1 MQRFSSLLASLVL
14 ACGACAQEATLYG
27 QVEDV
32 QNTANQWFLDCT
44 NIQLQSAALQLAPFH
59 RQYVK
64 LRGTNVGTASAPRIE
79 VSSIEAFPQVVNL
92 GGDRRPGTRF
102 ELELLLAAG
111 TPYAAYV
118 AVGGGYLP
126 LGEIGTW
133 YLGVANMLVAAGT
146 TRAALTTIHV
156 PIPNDASLVGLEVLA
171 QAAYLA
177 GGTEPVLSNVD
188 CKQIRD

>member
-1 MQRFSSLLASLVL
+1 MQCFSSLLASLVL

-44 NIQLQSAALQLAPFH
+44 NIRLQSTTLPLAPFL

-64 LRGTNVGTASAPRIE
+64 LRGTNVGTISAPRIE

-102 ELELLLAAG
+102 ELDLFLATG

-118 AVGGGYLP
+118 AVGGGFLP

-133 YLGVANMLVAAGT
+133 YLGAANMLVASGS
-146 TRAALTTIHV
+146 TRAAVTTVNV
-156 PIPNDASLVGLEVLA
+156 PIPNDASLIGLEVLA

-177 GGTEPVLSNVD
+177 GGTELALSNVD
-188 CKQIRD
+188 CKEIRD